1 MIIQSDS
8 YSMNSGRNYSK
19 NAASFKALSVWD
31 NRTGFFSRLSQA
43 EAGKASE
50 NTSKNELLEQAKDA
64 IEEEKSKD
72 DADKNSIKSD
82 MNELM
87 ERFKT
92 NRTIKTT
99 DINSEIEAVRRI
111 QQQTLNYLLYLLFG
125 KKSVD
130 DLDTSF
136 LNDDGTQGEENAGF
150 STAQNTSQQNGDS
163 MTSESVGGE
172 FASWNYYSE
181 QETTSFETKGTVIT
195 ADGRQI
201 DFNVSMKMSRR
212 FEMRT
217 KEVINF
223 GASRCTDPLV
233 INLDSNVC
241 NVSDQKFLFDLDS
254 DGTEESISMLGKGSG
269 FLALD
274 KNGDGVINDGS
285 ELFGTASGD
294 GFADLMQYDQDGNG
308 WIDEADEIFDKLRI
322 WQMNE
327 DGTST
332 LVALGKAGVGAI
344 CLGTADTE
352 FSLNSYDNT
361 NNAVIRKTGM
371 FLYENGIV
379 GTMQQVDMAT

>member
-136 LNDDGTQGEENAGF
+136 LNDDSTQGEEDYGF
-150 STAQNTSQQNGDS
+150 STAQNTGQQNG
-163 MTSESVGGE
+163 
-172 FASWNYYSE
+172 
-181 QETTSFETKGTVIT
+181 
-195 ADGRQI
+195 
-201 DFNVSMKMSRR
+201 
-212 FEMRT
+212 
-217 KEVINF
+217 
-223 GASRCTDPLV
+223 
-233 INLDSNVC
+233 
-241 NVSDQKFLFDLDS
+241 
-254 DGTEESISMLGKGSG
+254 
-269 FLALD
+269 
-274 KNGDGVINDGS
+274 
-285 ELFGTASGD
+285 
-294 GFADLMQYDQDGNG
+294 
-308 WIDEADEIFDKLRI
+308 EAR
-322 WQMNE
+322 
-327 DGTST
+327 S
-332 LVALGKAGVGAI
+332 
-344 CLGTADTE
+344 
-352 FSLNSYDNT
+352 SS
-361 NNAVIRKTGM
+361 
-371 FLYENGIV
+371 
-379 GTMQQVDMAT
+379 ATI